1 MTIIK
6 ENNCFNS
13 TGRMLSVC
21 TRRMLLT
28 LLTLGALLCS
38 IAHDIFNTD
47 VVAFGTRPY
56 RESDLEWRNI
66 DVDGHRAAVFCIYT
80 DSRGLI
86 LVGTSQGLFL
96 YDGAETH
103 RVGGSDLTGVHVYS
117 IVEHEDCL
125 FLGSN
130 HGLMV
135 YQCKTGRIDASLSD
149 PSMGEIRSM
158 LTSDNKLLIG
168 SLNGLFAYDYSSKKK
183 MDMSKGLPH
192 RSVYSLL
199 RDSRGILYAGT
210 TGGLARYDVST
221 SRFYPVESE
230 MLHSNSQR
238 TFVNCMLEAP
248 DRQTIY
254 IGTGD
259 GLFSYR
265 PAQERW
271 NHIEPLSHVMVKSLA
286 TNRDGHLLVG
296 TYDGLFHLA
305 PNAIHLYQRD
315 TRKPTSPAGNQIWTV
330 MEDAEGNVWTGH
342 ERGISIASNS
352 AYFRSLKIGSLV
364 STGESN
370 EFLTMFRDTRGDLW
384 LGGTNGVI
392 VRKADGT
399 AQWHHLA
406 DADDTTGN
414 ICVRSVMEDSHGT
427 VWLSTDGGIFRYNA
441 ATGTFSK
448 FLLSDAKGDR
458 VCNWVY
464 AVRQM
469 GEDLWVASYLG
480 GVNRIG
486 LSKLSGNSGA
496 VKADFSLERG
506 KVMENDNIS
515 HMVADDKGCLWVLL
529 YGSQYLYRYHTDTKK
544 ADRYDMLQMAGAV
557 PTYIC
562 IDRKGRLWCA
572 YKGGVMVFDSDGK
585 TTNISLPS
593 SGSDESV
600 LTMAAV
606 DDGVWVSTMSN
617 LWSIDGSRLSPML
630 IPVPQKGYTA
640 IWDDIPSG
648 KVIVGALDEVLE
660 VNKIPMNEVQNM
672 GQIRMA
678 LQCVNGQVKNLNNLI
693 DQSDAFF
700 IPYGGS
706 LSLIVSTLNYSPDI
720 VPHLQYRVVKRG
732 SDDAEGKWVVMPEGV
747 STINLTDMSFG
758 DYEIQVKVVSNPLPP
773 AVIPLKVGKP
783 FWLSWWAFVLYFL
796 FVAAVAGAIIWYQR
810 RRAMRRAQERERE
823 ETLANVEQKMAFLS
837 VEKQDLE
844 TRIEQ
849 LLKASEEMTAHQRHQ
864 AITDAKP
871 IEIESPIEKQLAGI
885 AQIVE
890 ENISSLDL
898 NGAFIGE
905 QCGVSEK
912 QLYRT
917 LKKHLGVTPS
927 EYIRN
932 VRMQKAAMLLSQ
944 NYFTVSEVAYMV
956 GFSAPSYFSKCFQDH
971 YGVAPSAYH
980 PNDQKTNAPNDQTS
994 DK

>member
-1 MTIIK
+1 
-6 ENNCFNS
+6 
-13 TGRMLSVC
+13 
-21 TRRMLLT
+21 
-28 LLTLGALLCS
+28 
-38 IAHDIFNTD
+38 
-47 VVAFGTRPY
+47 
-56 RESDLEWRNI
+56 
-66 DVDGHRAAVFCIYT
+66 
-80 DSRGLI
+80 
-86 LVGTSQGLFL
+86 
-96 YDGAETH
+96 
-103 RVGGSDLTGVHVYS
+103 
-117 IVEHEDCL
+117 
-125 FLGSN
+125 
-130 HGLMV
+130 
-135 YQCKTGRIDASLSD
+135 
-149 PSMGEIRSM
+149 
-158 LTSDNKLLIG
+158 
-168 SLNGLFAYDYSSKKK
+168 
-183 MDMSKGLPH
+183 
-192 RSVYSLL
+192 
-199 RDSRGILYAGT
+199 
-210 TGGLARYDVST
+210 
-221 SRFYPVESE
+221 
-230 MLHSNSQR
+230 
-238 TFVNCMLEAP
+238 MLEAP

-271 NHIEPLSHVMVKSLA
+271 NHIETLSHAMVKSLA
-286 TNRDGHLLVG
+286 TNRNGHLLVG

-305 PNAIHLYQRD
+305 PNATYLYRRD
-315 TRKPTSPAGNQIWTV
+315 TRKPTSPAGNQIWMV
-330 MEDAEGNVWTGH
+330 MEDAEGNVWMGH

-364 STGESN
+364 ATGESN
-370 EFLTMFRDTRGDLW
+370 EFLTIFRDSKENLW

-399 AQWHHLA
+399 ARWHHLA
-406 DADDTTGN
+406 GADDTTGN
-414 ICVRSVMEDSHGT
+414 ICVRSIMEDSHGT
-427 VWLSTDGGIFRYNA
+427 VWLSTDGGIFRYNT
-441 ATGTFSK
+441 ATGTFAN
-448 FLLSDAKGDR
+448 FLLSDTKGDR

-480 GVNRIG
+480 GVNRVA
-486 LSKLSGNSGA
+486 LSKLSGSGGT

-515 HMVADDKGCLWVLL
+515 HTVADGKGCLWILL
-529 YGSQYLYRYHTDTKK
+529 YGSQYLYRHHTDNQQS
-544 ADRYDMLQMAGAV
+544 DRYDILQMTGAT
-557 PTYIC
+557 PTHIC
-562 IDRKGRLWCA
+562 MDRQGRLWCA
-572 YKGGVMVFDSDGK
+572 YKGGVMVFGNDGK
-585 TTNISLPS
+585 PTNISLPP

-600 LTMAAV
+600 LAMAAV

-617 LWSIDGSRLSPML
+617 LWSIDGNSLSPIL
-630 IPVPQKGYTA
+630 IPAPQKGYTA
-640 IWDDIPSG
+640 IWDDTSSG
-648 KVIVGALDEVLE
+648 KVIVGGLDEVIE
-660 VNKIPMNEVQNM
+660 VNKIPMNEAQTM

-678 LQCVNGQVKNLNNLI
+678 LQCANGQVKNLNNLI
-693 DQSDAFF
+693 DQSHSFF

-706 LSLIVSTLNYSPDI
+706 LSLVVSTLNYSPDI
-720 VPHLQYRVVKRG
+720 VPHLQYRVVRRG
-732 SDDAEGKWVVMPEGV
+732 SDDAEIGWVVMPEGV

-758 DYEIQVKVVSNPLPP
+758 DYEIQVKVVSNPQPP
-773 AVIPLKVGKP
+773 AIIPLTVGKP

-796 FVAAVAGAIIWYQR
+796 FVAAVTGAIIWYLR
-810 RRAMRRAQERERE
+810 RRAMRLAQERERE

-837 VEKQDLE
+837 MEKQDLE

-849 LLKASEEMTAHQRHQ
+849 LLKASEEMTAQQRLQ

-871 IEIESPIEKQLAGI
+871 IEVESPIEKQLAGI
-885 AQIVE
+885 AQVVE
-890 ENISSLDL
+890 ENISSLEL

-980 PNDQKTNAPNDQTS
+980 PNGQTS

>member
-1 MTIIK
+1 MMRLLLFI
-6 ENNCFNS
+6 
-13 TGRMLSVC
+13 LS
-21 TRRMLLT
+21 LT
-28 LLTLGALLCS
+28 LYFATEALGATGV
-38 IAHDIFNTD
+38 H
-47 VVAFGTRPY
+47 PY
-56 RESDLEWRNI
+56 QNQSLEWRNV
-66 DVDGHRAAVFCIYT
+66 DVDGHRAAAFCIYT

-86 LVGTSQGLFL
+86 WVGTSQGLFL

-103 RVGGSDLTGVHVYS
+103 RVGGSDLTDVQVYS
-117 IVEHEDCL
+117 IVEHEGCL
-125 FLGSN
+125 YLGTN
-130 HGLMV
+130 HGLIV
-135 YQCKTGRIDASLSD
+135 YQCKAGRIDTSLSD
-149 PSMGEIRSM
+149 LSMGEIRSM
-158 LTSDNKLLIG
+158 LANDNKLLIG

-183 MDMSKGLPH
+183 IDMSQGLPH
-192 RSVYSLL
+192 QSVYSLL

-210 TGGLARYDVST
+210 TGGLARYDVSA

-230 MLHSNSQR
+230 MLKSNSQR
-238 TFVNCMLEAP
+238 TFINCMLEAP

-259 GLFSYR
+259 GLFSYL
-265 PAQERW
+265 PAQEKW
-271 NHIEPLSHVMVKSLA
+271 NHIDPLSHAMVKSL
-286 TNRDGHLLVG
+286 TMNHDGHLLVG

-305 PNAIHLYQRD
+305 PNATCFYQRD

-330 MEDAEGNVWTGH
+330 MEDSEGNVWTGH

-364 STGESN
+364 ATGESN
-370 EFLTMFRDTRGDLW
+370 EFLTIFRDSKEDLW

-399 AQWHHLA
+399 TRWYHLA
-406 DADDTTGN
+406 GADDTTGN
-414 ICVRSVMEDSHGT
+414 ICVRSIMEDSHGT
-427 VWLSTDGGIFRYNA
+427 VWLSTDGGIFRYHT
-441 ATGTFSK
+441 ATGTFSNY
-448 FLLSDAKGDR
+448 LLSDTKGDR

-464 AVRQM
+464 AICQM

-486 LSKLSGNSGA
+486 LSKLSGNSGS

-506 KVMENDNIS
+506 KIMENDNIS
-515 HMVADDKGCLWVLL
+515 HMVADGKGRLWILL
-529 YGSQYLYRYHTDTKK
+529 FGSQYLYCYHTDNKK
-544 ADRYDMLQMAGAV
+544 TDRYDILQMAGAS
-557 PTYIC
+557 PTHIC

-572 YKGGVMVFDSDGK
+572 YKGGVLVFGSDGK
-585 TTNISLPS
+585 PTNVSLPP

-600 LTMAAV
+600 LAMAAV

-617 LWSIDGSRLSPML
+617 LWSIDGSRLSPIL
-630 IPVPQKGYTA
+630 IPIPQKGYTA
-640 IWDDIPSG
+640 IWDDKLLN
-648 KVIVGALDEVLE
+648 KVIVGGLDEMIE
-660 VNKIPMNEVQNM
+660 VNKIPMNEAQNM
-672 GQIRMA
+672 GQIRMV
-678 LQCVNGQVKNLNNLI
+678 LQCVDGQIKNLNNLI
-693 DQSDAFF
+693 DPSHAFF

-706 LSLIVSTLNYSPDI
+706 LSLVASTLNYSPDI

-732 SDDAEGKWVVMPEGV
+732 SDDTEDGWVVMPEGV

-773 AVIPLKVGKP
+773 AIIPLTVGKP

-796 FVAAVAGAIIWYQR
+796 FVAAVTGVIIWYLR
-810 RRAMRRAQERERE
+810 RRAIHRAQERERE

-837 VEKQDLE
+837 MEKQDLE
-844 TRIEQ
+844 TRIDQ
-849 LLKASEEMTAHQRHQ
+849 LLKASEEMTTHQRLQ

-871 IEIESPIEKQLAGI
+871 IEVESPIEKQLAGI
-885 AQIVE
+885 AQVVE
-890 ENISSLDL
+890 ENISSLEL

-905 QCGVSEK
+905 KCGVSEK

-980 PNDQKTNAPNDQTS
+980 PNDQTS

>member
-1 MTIIK
+1 MTTIK
-6 ENNCFNS
+6 ENYCFDN
-13 TGRMLSVC
+13 TGSMLSVC
-21 TRRMLLT
+21 TRKMLVTLSVLLLT
-28 LLTLGALLCS
+28 VFFKSEMAA
-38 IAHDIFNTD
+38 I
-47 VVAFGTRPY
+47 GTSSY
-56 RESDLEWRNI
+56 HESNLEWRNV

-80 DSRGLI
+80 DCRGLI
-86 LVGTSQGLFL
+86 WVGTSQGLFL
-96 YDGAETH
+96 YDGAETQ
-103 RVGGSDLTGVHVYS
+103 RVGGSDLMGVQVYS

-125 FLGSN
+125 FLGTN

-135 YQCKTGRIDASLSD
+135 YQCKTGRIDASFSD
-149 PSMGEIRSM
+149 TSMGEIRSM

-168 SLNGLFAYDYSSKKK
+168 SLNGLFTYDYSSKKK
-183 MDMSKGLPH
+183 MNLSQGLPH

-221 SRFYPVESE
+221 SRFFPVESKI
-230 MLHSNSQR
+230 LHSNSQR

-265 PAQERW
+265 PAKESW
-271 NHIEPLSHVMVKSLA
+271 TPIESLSHAMVKSLA

-305 PNAIHLYQRD
+305 PNATFLYRRD

-364 STGESN
+364 ATGESN
-370 EFLTMFRDTRGDLW
+370 EFLTIFRDSKGDLW

-392 VRKADGT
+392 LRKTDGT
-399 AQWHHLA
+399 ARWYHLA
-406 DADDTTGN
+406 GSDGTTGN
-414 ICVRSVMEDSHGT
+414 ICVRSIMEDNHGT

-441 ATGTFSK
+441 ATGTFSN
-448 FLLSDAKGDR
+448 FLLSDAKDGR

-469 GEDLWVASYLG
+469 GEDMWVASYLG

-515 HMVADDKGCLWVLL
+515 HMVADGNSCLWMLL
-529 YGSQYLYRYHTDTKK
+529 YGSPYLYRYHTGNKK
-544 ADRYDMLQMAGAV
+544 ADRYNILQMTGAV

-572 YKGGVMVFDSDGK
+572 YKGGVIVFGSNGK
-585 TTNISLPS
+585 HTNISLPS

-600 LTMAAV
+600 LAMAAV

-617 LWSIDGSRLSPML
+617 LWSIDGSHLSPML
-630 IPVPQKGYTA
+630 IPAPKKGYTA
-640 IWDDIPSG
+640 IWDDTTSE
-648 KVIVGALDEVLE
+648 KVIVGGLDEILE
-660 VNKIPMNEVQNM
+660 VNKIPMNEAQNM
-672 GQIRMA
+672 GQIKVA
-678 LQCVNGQVKNLNNLI
+678 LQCVDGQIKNLNNLI
-693 DQSDAFF
+693 GQSDACF

-706 LSLIVSTLNYSPDI
+706 LSLVVSTLNYSPDI

-732 SDDAEGKWVVMPEGV
+732 SDDAEYGWVVMPEGV

-758 DYEIQVKVVSNPLPP
+758 DYEIQVKTVSNPLPP
-773 AVIPLKVGKP
+773 AVILLTVGKP

-796 FVAAVAGAIIWYQR
+796 FMAAITGAIIWYLR

-837 VEKQDLE
+837 MEKQDLE

-849 LLKASEEMTAHQRHQ
+849 LLKASEEMSAHQRLQ

-871 IEIESPIEKQLAGI
+871 IEVESPIEKQLAGI
-885 AQIVE
+885 AQVVE

-905 QCGVSEK
+905 QCGISEK

-917 LKKHLGVTPS
+917 LKKHLGLTPS

-932 VRMQKAAMLLSQ
+932 IRMQKAAMLLNQ

-971 YGVAPSAYH
+971 FGEPPSTY
-980 PNDQKTNAPNDQTS
+980 QSKTKT
-994 DK
+994 

>member
-1 MTIIK
+1 MK
-6 ENNCFNS
+6 RMMRLLVF
-13 TGRMLSVC
+13 MLS
-21 TRRMLLT
+21 LT
-28 LLTLGALLCS
+28 LLFATEALGVTGM
-38 IAHDIFNTD
+38 H
-47 VVAFGTRPY
+47 PY
-56 RESDLEWRNI
+56 QNQSLEWRNV
-66 DVDGHRAAVFCIYT
+66 DVDGHRAAAFCIYT

-86 LVGTSQGLFL
+86 WVGTSQGLYL

-103 RVGGSDLTGVHVYS
+103 RVGGYDLMGVQVYS
-117 IVEHEDCL
+117 IVEHEDYL
-125 FLGSN
+125 YLGTN

-135 YQCKTGRIDASLSD
+135 YQCKAGKIDASLSD
-149 PSMGEIRSM
+149 SSMGEIRSM
-158 LTSDNKLLIG
+158 LTCDNKLMIG

-183 MDMSKGLPH
+183 MDMSGGLPH
-192 RSVYSLL
+192 QSVYSLL

-210 TGGLARYDVST
+210 TGGLARYDISA

-230 MLHSNSQR
+230 MLKSNGQR

-259 GLFSYR
+259 GLFTYC

-271 NHIEPLSHVMVKSLA
+271 NHIDPLSHAMVKSLA

-305 PNAIHLYQRD
+305 PNATYLYQRD
-315 TRKPTSPAGNQIWTV
+315 TRKPTSPAGNQMWTV

-364 STGESN
+364 ATGESN
-370 EFLTMFRDTRGDLW
+370 EFLTIFRDTKGDLW

-399 AQWHHLA
+399 ARWHHLA
-406 DADDTTGN
+406 DADNTTGS
-414 ICVRSVMEDSHGT
+414 ICVRSIMEDSHGM

-441 ATGTFSK
+441 ITGTFSNY
-448 FLLSDAKGDR
+448 LLSDAKGDR

-464 AVRQM
+464 DVRQM

-480 GVNRIG
+480 GVNRVA
-486 LSKLSGNSGA
+486 LSKLSGSGGT

-506 KVMENDNIS
+506 KVMDNDNIS
-515 HMVADDKGCLWVLL
+515 HMVADGKGCLWVLL
-529 YGSQYLYRYHTDTKK
+529 YGSQYLYRYHTASKK
-544 ADRYDMLQMAGAV
+544 SDRYDILQMAGAS
-557 PTYIC
+557 PTHIC
-562 IDRKGRLWCA
+562 IDRQGRLWCA
-572 YKGGVMVFDSDGK
+572 YKGGVMVFGSDGK
-585 TTNISLPS
+585 TTNISLPP

-600 LTMAAV
+600 LVMAAV

-640 IWDDIPSG
+640 IWDDTSSG
-648 KVIVGALDEVLE
+648 KVIVGGLDEVLE
-660 VNKIPMNEVQNM
+660 VNKIPMTEAQNM

-678 LQCVNGQVKNLNNLI
+678 LQCVDGQVTNLNNLI
-693 DQSDAFF
+693 GHSNAFY

-706 LSLIVSTLNYSPDI
+706 LSLLVSTLNYSPDI
-720 VPHLQYRVVKRG
+720 VPHLQYRVVRRG
-732 SDDAEGKWVVMPEGV
+732 SDDTEDGWVVMPEGV

-758 DYEIQVKVVSNPLPP
+758 DYEIQVKVVSSPLPP
-773 AVIPLKVGKP
+773 AIIPLTGKP

-796 FVAAVAGAIIWYQR
+796 FVAAVTGAIIWYLR

-844 TRIEQ
+844 ARIEQ
-849 LLKASEEMTAHQRHQ
+849 LLKASEEMTAHQRLQ

-871 IEIESPIEKQLAGI
+871 IEVESPIEKQLASI
-885 AQIVE
+885 AQVVE
-890 ENISSLDL
+890 ENISSLEL

-980 PNDQKTNAPNDQTS
+980 PNGQTS